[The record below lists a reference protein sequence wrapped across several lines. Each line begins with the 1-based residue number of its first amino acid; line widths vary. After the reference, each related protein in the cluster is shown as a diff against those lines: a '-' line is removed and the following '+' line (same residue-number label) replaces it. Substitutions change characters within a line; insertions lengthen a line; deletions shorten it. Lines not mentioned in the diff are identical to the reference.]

1 MTLALRL
8 AQNLLRV
15 EPNFLDW
22 SPYICFWKATFT
34 VGEDMAQE
42 RVSTRIQK
50 LDFSYENSTFRIIAN
65 RNSPKITLVG
75 LEAGPFEEGN
85 EYEVHFWIAK
95 ELIRTGIARPREGEL
110 LDTSGLY
117 KIQWKERVQSTRQ
130 ISKLPENFYPKL
142 RRFLTQL
149 TEEAAKK
156 PEKIRE
162 QEKIR
167 HLIQDLTNSRLK
179 KIIVLASAPAQ
190 TEQVLSS
197 LADEE
202 RLLYDEIYRLVNEWR
217 NGILTDRGE
226 EK

>member
-1 MTLALRL
+1 
-8 AQNLLRV
+8 
-15 EPNFLDW
+15 
-22 SPYICFWKATFT
+22 
-34 VGEDMAQE
+34 MAQE

-50 LDFSYENSTFRIIAN
+50 LDFSYENSTLRIIAN
-65 RNSPKITLVG
+65 RNCPKITLVG

-85 EYEVHFWIAK
+85 EYEVHYWIAQ
-95 ELIRTGIARPREGEL
+95 ELMRTGIARPREGEL
-110 LDTSGLY
+110 LDTSSLY

-130 ISKLPENFYPKL
+130 ISKLPESFYPKL

-149 TEEAAKK
+149 SEEAARK

-167 HLIQDLTNSRLK
+167 HLIQDVTNSRLK
-179 KIIVLASAPAQ
+179 KTIVLASAPAQ

-202 RLLYDEIYRLVNEWR
+202 RLLYDEIYKLVNEWR
-217 NGILTDRGE
+217 NAMFADRGE
-226 EK
+226 ER